1 MFKNYLLLTLRN
13 IARQKASSF
22 IAIAGLAL
30 GLSSALLLYS
40 YIDYHFSFED
50 FMPENSNVK
59 RLVISRF
66 INKDKRSYSGN
77 WTISPYAADQLKENV
92 SSIEEVIPFI
102 EVGERLFHVDDTL
115 NREKFFAVSISFF
128 EIIPLPLIEGDRDNL
143 LLEPNSIVVNKM
155 FAQKYFHG
163 ESALGK
169 GIIFHDDEDHN
180 LSITGVVDT
189 PRNTHLHSDEAKVFF
204 SDKFYFQSLNEF
216 DKNPG
221 SDKRITIYFKPV
233 GNYDNKVLENE
244 ISNFTNTIPPT
255 EEYERELYYEDF
267 EDIHLFSRVNDT
279 DANNPLYIILFLGLL
294 TIVLLVISI
303 TNIVLILTAQS
314 INRTKEVGVRLVM
327 GGRRKDLIIQ
337 FLTESII
344 FSFIS
349 LIIALVLKELFQ
361 PAFSNLVQ
369 IDLEYSYTPVSI
381 AFTVI
386 LTLFVGFLSGI
397 FPAFYLSS
405 LKSVESLKG
414 NKLLKLGISKKI
426 LIIVQ
431 FLFTSIVLICTL
443 TINNELKFIQNIDI
457 GFDSN
462 NLISVFPGKWGFDV
476 ASYDKL
482 IQLRD
487 ELIKIDGIE
496 DVTYTS
502 WVPMLGGSIENN
514 TFLYGDGVTSYQEYF
529 TYIDKNYINALGIDL
544 LEGEVKV
551 NTIIAMKG
559 ITDYR
564 NLVIGDIVELNEEN
578 YMVGS
583 IIDDY
588 YLQSA
593 LNGHK
598 NFFHIVSDNLFKYQI
613 IKTSKDVD
621 LKKIKSTW
629 KSIFPEFYK
638 VEFNYLRNAVYDEN
652 FPQIVFTIIKV
663 INITM
668 IFTLFISTLGLFG
681 LTLQAVK
688 QKTKEIGVRKVL
700 GAGVFNIILQF
711 LKEFVSLILIAVL
724 IGIPTGLYIVKK
736 GLITLGYG
744 MPLHNLPRIS
754 IVSAVTIISIGV
766 LLVVSMVIKAA
777 LSNPSTALRYE

>member
-13 IARQKASSF
+13 ISRQKITSL
-22 IAIAGLAL
+22 IAIL
-30 GLSSALLLYS
+30 GLSLGITSALLLYS

-50 FMPENSNVK
+50 FMPVNSNVK

-66 INKDKRSYSGN
+66 INNDKRSYSGN
-77 WTISPYAADQLKENV
+77 WTISPYAANQLKENV

-115 NREKFFAVSISFF
+115 NRESFYAVSSSFF
-128 EIIPLPLIEGDRDNL
+128 DIIPLPLIEGDRDNL
-143 LLEPNSIVVNKM
+143 LLEPNSIVVDKR

-163 ESALGK
+163 NSALGK
-169 GIIFHDDEDHN
+169 GIIFHDDEDYN
-180 LSITGVVDT
+180 LTIIGVVDI
-189 PRNTHLHSDEAKVFF
+189 PRNTHLHNDEPTVYI
-204 SDKFYFQSLNEF
+204 SDKFYLQSINEY
-216 DKNPG
+216 NNEPG
-221 SDKRITIYFKPV
+221 SDKRITVYFKPV
-233 GNYDNKVLENE
+233 SNYDSKVLANE
-244 ISNFTNTIPPT
+244 ICNFINIIPPT
-255 EEYERELYYEDF
+255 EEYERELYYENF
-267 EDIHLFSRVNDT
+267 EDIHLFSRVNGS

-294 TIVLLVISI
+294 TVVILIISI

-314 INRTKEVGVRLVM
+314 INRTREVGVRLVM
-327 GGRRKDLIIQ
+327 GGKRKDLIIQ

-344 FSFIS
+344 LSFIS
-349 LIIALVLKELFQ
+349 LIIALVLKELLQ
-361 PAFSNLVQ
+361 PTFSNLVQ
-369 IDLEYSYTPVSI
+369 IDLKYSYTPI
-381 AFTVI
+381 FITFTVL

-431 FLFTSIVLICTL
+431 FLFTTIVLICAL

-476 ASYDKL
+476 ANYSKL
-482 IQLRD
+482 VRLRD

-502 WVPMLGGSIENN
+502 WVPMLGGSIGNN
-514 TFLYGDGVTSYQEYF
+514 TYLFEDGVTSYQEYY
-529 TYIDKNYINALGIDL
+529 TYVDKNYINTLGIDL
-544 LEGEVKV
+544 LEGEVKE

-559 ITDYR
+559 MTDYR

-578 YMVGS
+578 YRVGS

-588 YLQSA
+588 YLHSA

-613 IKTSKDVD
+613 IKISKNVD
-621 LKKIKSTW
+621 LKKIKSIW
-629 KSIFPEFYK
+629 KSIFPEFHK

-652 FPQIVFTIIKV
+652 FPQIVFTIIKI

-668 IFTLFISTLGLFG
+668 IFTLFISILGLFG
-681 LTLQAVK
+681 LTLQTVK

-700 GAGVFNIILQF
+700 GAGVFHIILQF
-711 LKEFVSLILIAVL
+711 LKDFVSLILIAVL

-744 MPLHNLPRIS
+744 IPLHNMPRIS
-754 IVSAVTIISIGV
+754 IISAITIISIGI